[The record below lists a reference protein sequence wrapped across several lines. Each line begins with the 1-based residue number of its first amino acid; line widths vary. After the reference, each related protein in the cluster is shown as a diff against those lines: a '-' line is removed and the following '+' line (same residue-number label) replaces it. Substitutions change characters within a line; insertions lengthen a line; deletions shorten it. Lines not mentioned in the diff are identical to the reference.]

1 MMNISAK
8 ITRIP
13 TIRGSTKK
21 EFFELIVGSS
31 TNKRISEE
39 PHMFQCVFT
48 YTGHRPLL
56 LVVNNDETFPGSAKH
71 RNDLTVWD
79 RTCTGRC

>member
-21 EFFELIVGSS
+21 EFLVLMVGSS

-39 PHMFQCVFT
+39 PHMLQCVFT
-48 YTGHRPLL
+48 YTGHRSLL
-56 LVVNNDETFPGSAKH
+56 LVVNNDETFPRMAKH
-71 RNDLTVWD
+71 RNDLTVLD